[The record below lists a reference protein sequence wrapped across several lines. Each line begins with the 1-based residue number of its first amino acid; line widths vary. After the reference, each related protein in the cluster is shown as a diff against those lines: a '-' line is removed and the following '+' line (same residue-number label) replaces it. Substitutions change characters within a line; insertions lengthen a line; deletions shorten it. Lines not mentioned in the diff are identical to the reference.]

1 METRPY
7 CRLLAVI
14 AAVWNLFVPGLV
26 RAEGDP
32 APATVIVL
40 PFSARA
46 GADPAAAG
54 TLKGLLIDQ
63 LFFARCASVASDT
76 EVAALLAKNGLE
88 AKCAADAN
96 ACAVEAARAA
106 PSDFIVVGD
115 LLKAGDRRFL
125 SLQLIRS
132 KRQQTVYRQ
141 RVETGDAF
149 LTEDATAVF
158 QHLASGFT
166 CLKEE
171 RFAEPA
177 KPLRL
182 VPVNL
187 RAVTPQTPAPQAPK
201 PAEPAVPAGNGAEAS
216 SPSAP

>member
-1 METRPY
+1 MRTRSY
-7 CRLLAVI
+7 RRLLAVV
-14 AAVWNLFVPGLV
+14 AVWNLFLPCLTH
-26 RAEGDP
+26 AEGDP
-32 APATVIVL
+32 APATVTVL

-54 TLKGLLIDQ
+54 ALKGLLIDQ
-63 LFFARCASVASDT
+63 LFFGRCVSVASDA

-96 ACAVEAARAA
+96 ACAVDAAKSA
-106 PSDFIVVGD
+106 STDFIVVGD

-125 SLQLIRS
+125 SLQLLRS

-149 LTEDATAVF
+149 LTEDATAAF

-187 RAVTPQTPAPQAPK
+187 RAVTPQAPAPK
-201 PAEPAVPAGNGAEAS
+201 PA
-216 SPSAP
+216 SPSSEVEAGTPPAP